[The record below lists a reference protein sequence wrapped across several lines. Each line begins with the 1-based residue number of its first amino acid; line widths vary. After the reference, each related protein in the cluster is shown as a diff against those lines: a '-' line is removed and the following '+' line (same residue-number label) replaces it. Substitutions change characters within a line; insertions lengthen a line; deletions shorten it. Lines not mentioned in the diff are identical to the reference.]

1 MVASKVERAIHI
13 GGALVT
19 LIAGLYG
26 GYQWGFGSG
35 GTTVAAQGITNLERL
50 GVGRCRRARQQLD
63 DGNPVAAINSAT
75 EIIIGKNL
83 PVVHSGLFVL
93 EEREVVDVLP
103 NVPMSF
109 YLGSN
114 MGSYIPHF
122 PEHRGR
128 QDRPEARRIRPD
140 QGFGLPVS
148 IISTVSVSMAA
159 GACSSGKRV
168 NGPCLLTAEHNRNI
182 SIVDRRRTR
191 SAGRCG
197 ATGIGA

>member
-50 GVGRCRRARQQLD
+50 GVDVADARQQLD

-114 MGSYIPHF
+114 MGSYIHISLNIGGDKTGLKPGESV
-122 PEHRGR
+122 PIKGSDCRIDYIDGERVDGR
-128 QDRPEARRIRPD
+128 W
-140 QGFGLPVS
+140 
-148 IISTVSVSMAA
+148 SVQFRK
-159 GACSSGKRV
+159 AC
-168 NGPCLLTAEHNRNI
+168 
-182 SIVDRRRTR
+182 
-191 SAGRCG
+191 
-197 ATGIGA
+197 